1 MNKMYK
7 ENGLLSE
14 HGQCVTS
21 PVKMAVYKLLWQDE
35 EIKQMDESQLRV
47 LGGVLQKIV
56 ADQISE
62 RIQHK
67 NEVAKSLAVMEDAEF
82 ERLLKKKYGDRWMLV
97 SLEKEELERVSQT
110 NPCNGH
116 YWHDEYGNESFTH
129 DEYTLC
135 PVHDKK

>member
-14 HGQCVTS
+14 HGQVVTS
-21 PVKMAVYKLLWQDE
+21 PVKLAVYKLLNQDE

-62 RIQHK
+62 RIQFK
-67 NEVAKSLAVMEDAEF
+67 NEVAKKMSEMEDAEF

-97 SLEKEELERVSQT
+97 SLEKEELDRISQN
-110 NPCNGH
+110 NPCTGRN
-116 YWHDEYGNESFTH
+116 WNDEFGNEVFTH
-129 DEYTLC
+129 DEYTFC

>member
-7 ENGLLSE
+7 DNGLLSE
-14 HGQCVTS
+14 HGQVVTS
-21 PVKMAVYKLLWQDE
+21 PVKLAVYKLLWQDE

-56 ADQISE
+56 ADQISD

-67 NEVAKSLAVMEDAEF
+67 KEVAKNLAAMEDAEF

-97 SLEKEELERVSQT
+97 SLEPEELDRVSQD
-110 NPCNGH
+110 NPCTGH
-116 YWHDEYGNESFTH
+116 NWRDEFGNEAFTH
-129 DEYTLC
+129 DEYTYC